1 MEAIRL
7 FKLLN
12 RDQRNTFVACFLGW
26 ALDALDFFLV
36 TFVLVPIGHDFGRSI
51 PKVAFAITLTLMMR
65 PVGALIFGWLG
76 DKFGRRIPLMADII
90 FYSVMELLTAF
101 APNFTVFLILRAL
114 FGIGMGG
121 EWGLGA
127 SLAMESLP
135 TQARGLFSGILQQ
148 GYAVGYLLAALV
160 YWIVFPHF
168 GWRGLFIAGAVPA
181 FLVIYIRA
189 RVPESPVWQRQRA
202 QQKPRV
208 KMSIFIRQ
216 HGALFIYAAL
226 LMTAFN
232 YMSHGTQDLYPTYL
246 EKQRGFGVSA
256 KSMIS
261 IVYATGAIC
270 GGAVMGFLSQQ
281 WGRRRVIIISA
292 AFGMLLIP
300 LWIFA
305 PSTALLIMGGF
316 LIQFMVQGA
325 WGVVPVHLNELSPP
339 EFRGTFP
346 GLAYQ
351 LGNFAAAYAAQQQA
365 WLAEHFRSANGEPN
379 YALTMAVVEAVVF
392 LVIIFLA
399 AIGREERLACMTPI
413 ISQPRRLP
421 PQKNFNRVSAT
432 KARGPDLRLAVAR
445 LPFSKCDKRRRRNAV
460 RRLLPRSGRPAL
472 RDSQSLAL
480 RRPRIDC
487 SENHTRPAPPDISP
501 AARRESWLCELR
513 GWPNEEWS
521 SALIGSDA
529 PGRMNSRNDNT
540 FRNRECRAAVN
551 R

>member
-7 FKLLN
+7 FRMLN

-36 TFVLVPIGHDFGRSI
+36 TFVLVPIGHDFGQTV
-51 PKVAFAITLTLMMR
+51 PKVAFAITITLMMR
-65 PVGALIFGWLG
+65 PVGAFIFGILG

-101 APNFTVFLILRAL
+101 APNFTIFLILRAL

-168 GWRGLFIAGAVPA
+168 GWRGLFIAGALPA

-189 RVPESPVWQRQRA
+189 RVPESPVWQRARA
-202 QQKPRV
+202 QQQPRL
-208 KMSIFIRQ
+208 KMSIFVRQ

-232 YMSHGTQDLYPTYL
+232 YMSHGTQDLYATFL

-281 WGRRRVIIISA
+281 WGRRRVIILSA
-292 AFGMLLIP
+292 SCGMLLIP
-300 LWIFA
+300 VWIFA

-339 EFRGTFP
+339 DMRGTFP
-346 GLAYQ
+346 VFAYH
-351 LGNFAAAYAAQQQA
+351 LGNLFAAPIAVIEAKFAEQFPTAAGGAGYAMS
-365 WLAEHFRSANGEPN
+365 LGIVTLIVFI
-379 YALTMAVVEAVVF
+379 ALIA
-392 LVIIFLA
+392 LA
-399 AIGREERLACMTPI
+399 AVGREA
-413 ISQPRRLP
+413 
-421 PQKNFNRVSAT
+421 
-432 KARGPDLRLAVAR
+432 
-445 LPFSKCDKRRRRNAV
+445 
-460 RRLLPRSGRPAL
+460 
-472 RDSQSLAL
+472 
-480 RRPRIDC
+480 
-487 SENHTRPAPPDISP
+487 
-501 AARRESWLCELR
+501 
-513 GWPNEEWS
+513 
-521 SALIGSDA
+521 
-529 PGRMNSRNDNT
+529 
-540 FRNRECRAAVN
+540 
-551 R
+551 

>member
-1 MEAIRL
+1 MPLRKTAATTDGVEAVRL
-7 FKLLN
+7 FKILN
-12 RDQRNTFVACFLGW
+12 REQRNTFVACFLGW

-36 TFVLVPIGHDFGRSI
+36 TFVLVPLGHDFGQTI

-65 PVGALIFGWLG
+65 PVGAFIFGLLG

-101 APNFTVFLILRAL
+101 APNFTIFLILRAL

-168 GWRGLFIAGAVPA
+168 GWRGLFIAGALPA

-189 RVPESPVWQRQRA
+189 RVPESPVWQRDSARER
-202 QQKPRV
+202 PRLR
-208 KMSIFIRQ
+208 MSTFFKQ
-216 HGALFIYAAL
+216 HGVLFLYAVL

-232 YMSHGTQDLYPTYL
+232 YMSHGTQDLYATYL
-246 EKQRGFGVSA
+246 QNQRGFNPDQTSQIA
-256 KSMIS
+256 I
-261 IVYATGAIC
+261 IYAFGMIC
-270 GGAVMGFLSQQ
+270 GGTIVGHLSQS
-281 WGRRRVIIISA
+281 WGRRHVIIIA
-292 AFGMLLIP
+292 AICGMLLIP

-305 PSTALLIMGGF
+305 PTTALLIVGGF

-365 WLAEHFRSANGEPN
+365 WLAEHFRLANGEPN
-379 YALTMAVVEAVVF
+379 YALTMALVEAVVF
-392 LVIIFLA
+392 LLIIFLA
-399 AIGREERLACMTPI
+399 AIGREERG
-413 ISQPRRLP
+413 
-421 PQKNFNRVSAT
+421 KEF
-432 KARGPDLRLAVAR
+432 
-445 LPFSKCDKRRRRNAV
+445 
-460 RRLLPRSGRPAL
+460 
-472 RDSQSLAL
+472 
-480 RRPRIDC
+480 
-487 SENHTRPAPPDISP
+487 
-501 AARRESWLCELR
+501 
-513 GWPNEEWS
+513 
-521 SALIGSDA
+521 
-529 PGRMNSRNDNT
+529 
-540 FRNRECRAAVN
+540 
-551 R
+551 